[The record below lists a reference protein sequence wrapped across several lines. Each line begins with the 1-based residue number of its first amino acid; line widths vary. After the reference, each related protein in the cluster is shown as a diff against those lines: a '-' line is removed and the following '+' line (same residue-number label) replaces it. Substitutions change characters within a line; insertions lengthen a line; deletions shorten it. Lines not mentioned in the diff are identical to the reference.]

1 MGTNYYAVRTR
12 PTVEDPVHIG
22 KSSWGWLFLFQSQ
35 DNSYHYPPIVWNSYD
50 EVKDWL
56 RKYTVDSNDYV
67 IMDEYDNI
75 VQLDELI
82 DIVDEK
88 QNDPYNLENPNN
100 FREGV
105 RNVDG
110 YRFDD
115 RWFC

>member
-12 PTVEDPVHIG
+12 PTVGEPVHIG
-22 KSSWGWLFLFQSQ
+22 KSSWGWLFLFQAQ
-35 DNSYHYPPIVWNSYD
+35 DNPYHNPPIVWNRYED
-50 EVKDWL
+50 VIDWL
-56 RKYTVDSNDYV
+56 REYTLGDNDYV

-75 VQLDELI
+75 VHLDEFI
-82 DIVDEK
+82 RMVDEK
-88 QNDPYNLENPNN
+88 QNDPHNLENPDN

-105 RNVDG
+105 RNVEG

>member
-12 PTVEDPVHIG
+12 PTVGEPVHIG
-22 KSSWGWLFLFQSQ
+22 KSSCGWLFLFQAQ
-35 DNSYHYPPIVWNSYD
+35 DNQYHDPPIVWNSYD

-56 RKYTVDSNDYV
+56 RKYTVDNNDYV

-75 VQLDELI
+75 VQLDEFI
-82 DIVDEK
+82 DIVDSK
-88 QNDPYNLENPNN
+88 QNDPYNLENPDN

-105 RNVDG
+105 RNVNG